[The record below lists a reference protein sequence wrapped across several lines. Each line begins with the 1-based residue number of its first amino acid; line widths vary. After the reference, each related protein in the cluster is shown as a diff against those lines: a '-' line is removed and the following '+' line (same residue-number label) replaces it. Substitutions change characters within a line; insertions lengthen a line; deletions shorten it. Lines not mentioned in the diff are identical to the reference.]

1 MFSVAVH
8 TQGAALDA
16 VQLLQQVIIT
26 TSITTTSTTPP
37 ALMRPPGGPGGAH
50 VAAALAAP
58 PLALAEVVLQAAVQH
73 RSRGDWPAAA
83 AIAVRL
89 SVMGL
94 HGRQAEAL
102 EELEAALDG
111 AGELAL
117 VPLRQVLV
125 VLEDGEEAA
134 GAARGGAEEARDL
147 LGG

>member
-73 RSRGDWPAAA
+73 RSRGDWLAAV
-83 AIAVRL
+83 IAVRL

-94 HGRQAEAL
+94 QGGQAEAL

-134 GAARGGAEEARDL
+134 GAAGGGAEEARDG
-147 LGG
+147 LGR